1 MLKSFCLLLLTGI
14 IFSSCKD
21 YGKKTTKGHVST
33 YYKDGITESQAK
45 GATNL
50 MFYIDSV
57 TGNPKTEKSF
67 QLIREKDTV
76 CFRMVVAKDK
86 MSDVSDNDFLA
97 ISNMVSDSVFNG
109 HPVNMDL
116 TDNLLNTIKRIPFKK
131 INFSG
136 E

>member
-1 MLKSFCLLLLTGI
+1 MLKSLSLLLLTCI

-33 YYKDGITESQAK
+33 YYKDGITELQAQ

-86 MSDVSDNDFLA
+86 MNDVTDNDFLA